1 MKNTTFSSYHYQ
13 ILIGKSAKSF
23 IPFKKVIFLFILS
36 LFGFSIC
43 TQAQFLK
50 KMAKKIENKL
60 EPGSINDTVVKA
72 KPYTYTIQTTPV
84 QIPESAADY
93 MWFKK
98 GTKFYYKSINTDPT
112 KSAQSEFTVK
122 NVYNQDN
129 MVISDIEIKTSTN
142 NMFVND
148 GADYVKFKCS
158 QDSIYID
165 FSTELKKALLK
176 MNPAL
181 SVNDLAESGFLSVP
195 VKMVEGQ
202 ALPDVSFSRESGLN
216 DGVMLATS
224 LTKRKIEGKEKI
236 TTPAGTFDC
245 VKITGTRNSSVTKQG
260 VTKPSFETTIE
271 SIWLTPKIG
280 LVKQE
285 SYSTKGKL
293 IAIEYLTLFKK

>member
-1 MKNTTFSSYHYQ
+1 MKNYIIHFTQHCFLSKMKTAPSLQ
-13 ILIGKSAKSF
+13 V
-23 IPFKKVIFLFILS
+23 KKVITLFLFA

-43 TQAQFLK
+43 TQAQFFK

-60 EPGSINDTVVKA
+60 EPGSINDTAVVA
-72 KPYTYTIQTTPV
+72 KPYNYTIQSTPLK
-84 QIPESAADY
+84 IPASAADY

-98 GTKFYYKSINTDPT
+98 GSKFYYKTINTDPS
-112 KSAQSEFTVK
+112 KSSQSEFTVK

-129 MVISDIEIKTSTN
+129 MVVSEMEIRTSIN

-148 GADYVKFKCS
+148 GADYMKFKCS
-158 QDSIYID
+158 EDSIYID
-165 FSTELKKALLK
+165 FSAELKKALLK

-181 SVNDLAESGFLSVP
+181 SVNQLAETGFLSVP

-216 DGVMLATS
+216 EGEMLSTS

-245 VKITGTRNSSVTKQG
+245 VKITGTRNSSTTKQG

-271 SIWLTPKIG
+271 SIWLAPKVGI
-280 LVKQE
+280 VKQE